1 MNIRDVLLPWL
12 TISKL
17 RAELSGLH
25 STAQYLQSLLDET
38 RAQIAKMDGDGD
50 GRIGG
55 SKKKVTK

>member
-1 MNIRDVLLPWL
+1 MNIRDTFLPWL

-17 RAELSGLH
+17 RAEVAGLH
-25 STAQYLQSLLDET
+25 ATAQYLQSLLDDA

-55 SKKKVTK
+55 SKRKAK

>member
-1 MNIRDVLLPWL
+1 MNIRDAMLPWL

-25 STAQYLQSLLDET
+25 ATAQYLQSLLDEA

-50 GRIGG
+50 GKVGG
-55 SKKKVTK
+55 SKKRVKS

>member
-1 MNIRDVLLPWL
+1 MNIRDALLPWL

-17 RAELSGLH
+17 RDELSGLH
-25 STAQYLQSLLDET
+25 ATAQYLQSLLDEA